1 MFIKKSRIDR
11 KSKGGGEGGKG
22 KERTKGMRA
31 ELGDRIILH
40 IVKAGPMSCGDDG
53 GKGSRITFRN

>member
-1 MFIKKSRIDR
+1 MNDR
-11 KSKGGGEGGKG
+11 VH
-22 KERTKGMRA
+22 KEEQDRSNEQKRGREKTKGMRG

-40 IVKAGPMSCGDDG
+40 IVKAGPMSSGDYG